1 MQLPEKLAKEIY
13 PNKLKFQQLYWLQS
27 VGVFILLLIT
37 GYLGNYFKYPFVF
50 SVEFLF
56 GSITVLMIIQLYGLA
71 WGTFAAILAS
81 LHTIILWQHPYAVI
95 IFTVEALFVGW
106 GLKGKSNNLLLLD
119 ILYWLLMGMPLVW
132 LFYGSFLGLESS
144 YVVLIM
150 LKQAVNGIFN
160 ALIASLLLVH
170 LPVYKWAKRPQ
181 FAKIISFEQT
191 LFNLLVAF
199 VFLPALI
206 LLAWDSRDTTTQQQ
220 TLVQTHLQTI
230 SHDLVEEV
238 DDWYTENL
246 RGVQALAQLASKLD
260 INYSQ
265 QLQEITELT
274 SQSFPAFQNIYIL
287 RKNGDFITQSLPLTN
302 HWVNLPSW
310 QELGSIKEA
319 KMSEIYTDTS
329 RSYPV
334 IFQTFPIIKNN
345 ELFGNVVG
353 ELNWTRL
360 TEMIAE
366 KNSIWN
372 LNISLLD
379 RQKRVLIST
388 RPELKFGQ
396 NWDRQKGEI
405 LGDPQDGIYHW
416 LPNTPGMASALRWKK
431 SFYVKQTPLRDH
443 LPWILVTEASVAP
456 QISYLNEVYRK
467 SLFILVVIAVMALIF
482 AKLISRNLVKPI
494 LALTQLTTNLPNKL
508 IEQKE
513 IIWPKSNVM
522 EMNALTNNFQLMAI
536 TLDQKF
542 QENKRANEEISK
554 AKEAADAANQAKSEF
569 LANMSHELRT
579 PLNGVLGYAQIL
591 SRSPHLTEKEQHGIN
606 IIHQCASH
614 LLTLIN
620 DILDL
625 SKIEAGKMELSPS
638 DLKLTSFLQDVVE
651 ICRIRAEQKDI
662 EFIYKPSVNLP
673 SMIKAD
679 EKRLRQVLINLLGNA
694 IKFTDKGRVLFQVEV
709 MIPNIYIEEE
719 LFTSINFKIED
730 TGIGMTPE
738 QLPKIFLPFEQVG
751 EKSRQTE
758 GTGLGLPISIK
769 IVEMMGS
776 QMQVQSELGSGSI
789 FYFQVKFPVISHSI
803 DNNIYLNNVNNI
815 VGYSG
820 KKRSILIIDD
830 RWQNI
835 SVIVNLLEPL
845 GFIMVEASQGEEGLE
860 KAIAFPPDLIITDL
874 AMPVLDGWQMLAK
887 LRQIE
892 ALKNLPVIVSS
903 ASVFE
908 IDRQKSLA
916 AGANDFLGKPVEASE
931 LYKMLSKYL
940 QIEWIYSERQSKSQ
954 RFSTHSEEAAEMII
968 PPASELIMLL
978 DYVKK
983 GSIKGIKT
991 ELENLV
997 KKDKKYQIFVNEMSQ
1012 LAKGFNIQKIRN
1024 YIQNVVE

>member
-1 MQLPEKLAKEIY
+1 MQLPEKLEKKVY
-13 PNKLKFQQLYWLQS
+13 PNKLKFKQLYWLPS

-50 SVEFLF
+50 SVDFLF
-56 GSITVLMIIQLYGLA
+56 GSITVLMIVQLYGLA

-106 GLKGKSNNLLLLD
+106 GLKRKTNNLLLLD

-132 LFYGSFLGLESS
+132 LFYAGFLGLESS

-170 LPVYKWAKRPQ
+170 LPFSKWAKRPQ
-181 FAKIISFEQT
+181 FAQTISFEQT

-206 LLAWDSRDTTTQQQ
+206 LLAWDSRDATTQQQ
-220 TLVQTHLQTI
+220 KLVQTNLQTI

-238 DDWYTENL
+238 DDWYNDNL
-246 RGVQALAQLASKLD
+246 RGVQALAQLGSNVD
-260 INYSQ
+260 INSSQ
-265 QLQEITELT
+265 KLQEITELT
-274 SQSFPAFQNIYIL
+274 SHSFTGFQNIYIL
-287 RKNGDFITQSLPLTN
+287 TKNGDFITQSLPLTN

-310 QELGSIKEA
+310 QELGSRKEA
-319 KMSEIYTDTS
+319 KISEIYTDS
-329 RSYPV
+329 LHIYP
-334 IFQTFPIIKNN
+334 IMIQTFPMIKHNQ
-345 ELFGNVVG
+345 LLGNVVG
-353 ELNWTRL
+353 ELNWKKL
-360 TEMIAE
+360 TDLIAE

-396 NWDRQKGEI
+396 NWDRPKGEI
-405 LGDPQDGIYHW
+405 IGDPQDGLYHW
-416 LPNTPGMASALRWKK
+416 LPNTPGMPSALRWKK
-431 SFYVKQTPLRDH
+431 SFYVKQTPLRDR

-467 SLFILVVIAVMALIF
+467 SLFILLVIAVMALIF

-494 LALTQLTTNLPNKL
+494 LALTQLTTNLPDKL

-591 SRSPHLTEKEQHGIN
+591 SRSRNFTEKEQHGIS

-620 DILDL
+620 DVLDL
-625 SKIEAGKMELSPS
+625 SKIEARKMELSATELNFPF
-638 DLKLTSFLQDVVE
+638 FLQDVVE
-651 ICRIRAEQKDI
+651 ICRIRAEQKEI
-662 EFIYKPSVNLP
+662 EFIYQPSTVLP
-673 SMIKAD
+673 LRIKAD

-694 IKFTDKGRVLFQVEV
+694 IKFTDRGSVIFLVEV
-709 MIPNIYIEEE
+709 MTPEFYIDQVP
-719 LFTSINFKIED
+719 FTKINFQIKD

-751 EKSRQTE
+751 DKNRQTE

-776 QMQVQSELGSGSI
+776 KIDVESKFGQGSI
-789 FYFQVKFPVISHSI
+789 FNFALTFPLSLDFGQYNFSE
-803 DNNIYLNNVNNI
+803 NTKEI

-820 KKRSILIIDD
+820 KKQTILIVDD
-830 RWQNI
+830 RWENI

-845 GFIMVEASQGEEGLE
+845 GFIMLEASQGEEGLE

-874 AMPVLDGWQMLAK
+874 VMPVLDGWQMLAK
-887 LRQIE
+887 LREIE
-892 ALKNLPVIVSS
+892 ALKKLPVIVSS

-916 AGANDFLGKPVEASE
+916 AGANDFLTKPVQTQE
-931 LYKMLSKYL
+931 LYTMLSKYL
-940 QIEWIYSERQSKSQ
+940 QIEWIYSESKSKSQ
-954 RFSTHSEEAAEMII
+954 MFSIHSEEATEMII
-968 PPASELIMLL
+968 PPASELIILL

-991 ELENLV
+991 ELENIG
-997 KKDKKYQIFVNEMSQ
+997 KKDKKYQTFVNEMSQ
-1012 LAKGFNIQKIRN
+1012 LAKGFHIQRIRN

>member
-1 MQLPEKLAKEIY
+1 MQFPEKSENKISH
-13 PNKLKFQQLYWLQS
+13 KLKIKQLSWLPS
-27 VGVFILLLIT
+27 AGVFILLLIT
-37 GYLGNYFKYPFVF
+37 GYLGNYLKYPFVF
-50 SVEFLF
+50 SVDFLF

-71 WGTFAAILAS
+71 WGTFAAICAS

-106 GLKGKSNNLLLLD
+106 GLKGKTNNLLLLD

-132 LFYGSFLGLESS
+132 LFYAGFLGLESS

-170 LPVYKWAKRPQ
+170 LPFYKWAKRPQ
-181 FAKIISFEQT
+181 FAKTISFEQT

-206 LLAWDSRDTTTQQQ
+206 LLAWDSRDATTQQQ
-220 TLVQTHLQTI
+220 KLVQTNLQTI

-238 DDWYTENL
+238 DDWYTDNL
-246 RGVQALAQLASKLD
+246 RGVQALAQLASNVD
-260 INYSQ
+260 INSSQ

-274 SQSFPAFQNIYIL
+274 SHSFPAFQNIYIL
-287 RKNGDFITQSLPLTN
+287 RKNGDFITQSLPMTN

-310 QELGSIKEA
+310 QELGSREEA
-319 KMSEIYTDTS
+319 KISEIYTDS
-329 RSYPV
+329 SHIYP
-334 IFQTFPIIKNN
+334 IMLQSFPIKKNN
-345 ELFGNVVG
+345 EILGNVVG
-353 ELNWTRL
+353 ELNWKNL
-360 TEMIAE
+360 TDLIEE
-366 KNSIWN
+366 KNSIWQ

-396 NWDRQKGEI
+396 NWDRPKGEI
-405 LGDPQDGIYHW
+405 MGDPQDGLYHW
-416 LPNTPGMASALRWKK
+416 LPNTPGMPSALRWKK
-431 SFYVKQTPLRDH
+431 SFYVKQTPLRDR

-467 SLFILVVIAVMALIF
+467 SLFILLVIAVMALIF

-494 LALTQLTTNLPNKL
+494 LALTQLTTNLPDKL

-591 SRSPHLTEKEQHGIN
+591 SRSRNFTEKEQHGIN

-625 SKIEAGKMELSPS
+625 SKIEARKMELSPTEFNFS
-638 DLKLTSFLQDVVE
+638 FFLQDVVE
-651 ICRIRAEQKDI
+651 ICRIRAEQKEI
-662 EFIYKPSVNLP
+662 EFIYQPSTHLP
-673 SMIKAD
+673 LIIKAD

-694 IKFTDKGRVLFQVEV
+694 IKFTDRGSVIFLVEV
-709 MIPNIYIEEE
+709 ITPEFHIDDVP
-719 LFTSINFKIED
+719 FTKINFKIED

-751 EKSRQTE
+751 EKNRQTE

-776 QMQVQSELGSGSI
+776 KIDVESKLGQGSI
-789 FYFQVKFPVISHSI
+789 FKFALTFPLILHSVH
-803 DNNIYLNNVNNI
+803 NNFSENLKDL

-820 KKRSILIIDD
+820 KKQTILIVDD
-830 RWQNI
+830 RWENI

-845 GFIMVEASQGEEGLE
+845 GFIIREASQGEEGLE
-860 KAIAFPPDLIITDL
+860 NAIAFPPDLIITDL
-874 AMPVLDGWQMLAK
+874 VMPVLDGWQMLAK

-892 ALKNLPVIVSS
+892 AFKTLPIIVSS

-916 AGANDFLGKPVEASE
+916 AGANDFLAKPVQTQE
-931 LYKMLSKYL
+931 LYTMLSKYL
-940 QIEWIYSERQSKSQ
+940 QIEWIYSESQSKSQ
-954 RFSTHSEEAAEMII
+954 MFSLHSEDATEMIM
-968 PPASELIMLL
+968 PPASELIILL

-991 ELENLV
+991 ELENLA
-997 KKDKKYQIFVNEMSQ
+997 KKDQKYQVFVNEMSQ
-1012 LAKGFNIQKIRN
+1012 LAKGFHIQKIRN

>member
-1 MQLPEKLAKEIY
+1 MQLPEKLEKKIY
-13 PNKLKFQQLYWLQS
+13 PNKLKFKQLYLLQS
-27 VGVFILLLIT
+27 FGVFILLLIT

-50 SVEFLF
+50 SVDFLF
-56 GSITVLMIIQLYGLA
+56 GSITVLMIVQLYGLA

-106 GLKGKSNNLLLLD
+106 GLKRKTNNLLLLD

-132 LFYGSFLGLESS
+132 LFYVVFLGFESS

-170 LPVYKWAKRPQ
+170 LPFHQWAQRPQ
-181 FAKIISFEQT
+181 FAKTISFEQT

-206 LLAWDSRDTTTQQQ
+206 LLAWNSRDATTQQQ
-220 TLVQTHLQTI
+220 KVVQTNLQTI
-230 SHDLVEEV
+230 SHHLVEEV
-238 DDWYTENL
+238 DDWYNDNL
-246 RGVQALAQLASKLD
+246 RGVQALAQLVSNVD
-260 INYSQ
+260 INSSQ
-265 QLQEITELT
+265 QLQQITELT
-274 SQSFPAFQNIYIL
+274 SHSFAGFQNIYIL
-287 RKNGDFITQSLPLTN
+287 SKNGDFITQFLPRTN

-310 QELGSIKEA
+310 QELGSRKEA
-319 KMSEIYTDTS
+319 KTSEIYTDS
-329 RSYPV
+329 SQIYP
-334 IFQTFPIIKNN
+334 IMLQTFPIFNKNQI
-345 ELFGNVVG
+345 LGNVVG
-353 ELNWTRL
+353 ELNWKKL
-360 TEMIAE
+360 TELIGE
-366 KNSIWN
+366 KNSIWH

-379 RQKRVLIST
+379 SKKRVLIST

-396 NWDRQKGEI
+396 NWDRPKGEI
-405 LGDPQDGIYHW
+405 IGDPQDGLYHW
-416 LPNTPGMASALRWKK
+416 LPNTPGMPSALRWKK
-431 SFYVKQTPLRDH
+431 SFYVKQTPLRDR
-443 LPWILVTEASVAP
+443 LPWILVTEVSVAP

-467 SLFILVVIAVMALIF
+467 SLFILLVIAVMALIF

-494 LALTQLTTNLPNKL
+494 LALTQLTTNLPDKL

-542 QENKRANEEISK
+542 QENKRANEEISQ

-591 SRSPHLTEKEQHGIN
+591 SRSRHFTEKEQHGIS

-625 SKIEAGKMELSPS
+625 SKIEARKMELSATELNFPF
-638 DLKLTSFLQDVVE
+638 FLQDVVE
-651 ICRIRAEQKDI
+651 ICRIRAEQKEI
-662 EFIYKPSVNLP
+662 EFIYQPSTELP
-673 SMIKAD
+673 LRIKAD

-694 IKFTDKGRVLFQVEV
+694 IKFTDQGSVIFLVEV
-709 MIPNIYIEEE
+709 ITPEFYIDDVP
-719 LFTSINFKIED
+719 FTQINFKIQD

-751 EKSRQTE
+751 DKNRQTE

-776 QMQVQSELGSGSI
+776 KIDVESKLGEGSTFNFALTFPLSLQVVHNNFSENL
-789 FYFQVKFPVISHSI
+789 KE
-803 DNNIYLNNVNNI
+803 I

-820 KKRSILIIDD
+820 KKQTILIVDD
-830 RWQNI
+830 RWENI

-845 GFIMVEASQGEEGLE
+845 GFIMLEASQGEKGLE

-874 AMPVLDGWQMLAK
+874 VMPVLDGWQMLAK

-916 AGANDFLGKPVEASE
+916 AGANDFLSKPVQTQE
-931 LYKMLSKYL
+931 LYTMLSKYL
-940 QIEWIYSERQSKSQ
+940 QIEWIYSESKSKSQ
-954 RFSTHSEEAAEMII
+954 MFSLHSEEATEMII
-968 PPASELIMLL
+968 PPASELIILL

-991 ELENLV
+991 ELENLG
-997 KKDKKYQIFVNEMSQ
+997 KKDKKYQAFVNEMSQ

>member
-1 MQLPEKLAKEIY
+1 MQFPEESE
-13 PNKLKFQQLYWLQS
+13 NKICHTLKIKQLYWLPS
-27 VGVFILLLIT
+27 AGVFILLLII

-71 WGTFAAILAS
+71 RGTFAAILAS

-106 GLKGKSNNLLLLD
+106 GLKGKTNNLLLLD
-119 ILYWLLMGMPLVW
+119 ILYWLLIGMPLVW
-132 LFYGSFLGLESS
+132 LFYAGFLGLESS

-170 LPVYKWAKRPQ
+170 LPFYKWAPRPQ
-181 FAKIISFEQT
+181 FAKTISFEQT

-206 LLAWDSRDTTTQQQ
+206 LLAWDSRDATTQQQ
-220 TLVQTHLQTI
+220 KLVQTNLQTI

-238 DDWYTENL
+238 DDWYTDNL
-246 RGVQALAQLASKLD
+246 RGVQALAQLASNVD
-260 INYSQ
+260 INSSQ

-274 SQSFPAFQNIYIL
+274 SHSFPAFQNIYIL
-287 RKNGDFITQSLPLTN
+287 RKNGDFITQYLPLTN

-310 QELGSIKEA
+310 QELGSRKEA
-319 KMSEIYTDTS
+319 KLSEIYTDSS
-329 RSYPV
+329 RIYP
-334 IFQTFPIIKNN
+334 ILIQTFPIINKTQ
-345 ELFGNVVG
+345 LLGNVVG
-353 ELNWTRL
+353 ELNWKNL
-360 TEMIAE
+360 TDLIEE
-366 KNSIWN
+366 KNSIWK

-396 NWDRQKGEI
+396 NLDRQKGEI
-405 LGDPQDGIYHW
+405 MGDPQDGLYHW
-416 LPNTPGMASALRWKK
+416 LPNTPGMPSALRWKQ
-431 SFYVKQTPLRDH
+431 SFYVKQTPLRDR

-467 SLFILVVIAVMALIF
+467 SLFILLVIAVMALIF

-494 LALTQLTTNLPNKL
+494 LALTQLTTNLPDKL

-591 SRSPHLTEKEQHGIN
+591 SRSRNFTEKEQHGIN

-625 SKIEAGKMELSPS
+625 SKIEARKMELSPTEFNFS
-638 DLKLTSFLQDVVE
+638 FFLQDVVE
-651 ICRIRAEQKDI
+651 ICRIRAEQKEI
-662 EFIYKPSVNLP
+662 EFIYQPSTHLP
-673 SMIKAD
+673 LIIKAD

-694 IKFTDKGRVLFQVEV
+694 IKFTDRGSVIFLVEV
-709 MIPNIYIEEE
+709 MTPEFYVDDIP
-719 LFTSINFKIED
+719 FTKINFKIED

-751 EKSRQTE
+751 DKNRQTE

-776 QMQVQSELGSGSI
+776 KIDVESKLGQGSLFNFALTFPLILHSVHKNFSE
-789 FYFQVKFPVISHSI
+789 
-803 DNNIYLNNVNNI
+803 NIKEI

-820 KKRSILIIDD
+820 QKQTILIVDD
-830 RWQNI
+830 RWENI

-845 GFIMVEASQGEEGLE
+845 GFIMREASQGEEGLE
-860 KAIAFPPDLIITDL
+860 NAIAFPPDLIITDL

-887 LRQIE
+887 LKQIE
-892 ALKNLPVIVSS
+892 GLKNLPVIVSS

-916 AGANDFLGKPVEASE
+916 VGANDFLAKPVQASE
-931 LYKMLSKYL
+931 LYQMLSKYL
-940 QIEWIYSERQSKSQ
+940 QIEWIYSESKSKSQ
-954 RFSTHSEEAAEMII
+954 MFPIHSEEATEMII
-968 PPASELIMLL
+968 PSASELIILL

-991 ELENLV
+991 ELENLG
-997 KKDKKYQIFVNEMSQ
+997 KKDKKYQVFVNEMSQ

>member
-1 MQLPEKLAKEIY
+1 MELPETVAPKIS
-13 PNKLKFQQLYWLQS
+13 LKGKIPQLFWLQS
-27 VGVFILLLIT
+27 TLVFIILLIT
-37 GYLGNYFKYPFVF
+37 GYLGTYFKYPFVF
-50 SVEFLF
+50 SVDFLF
-56 GSITVLMIIQLYGLA
+56 GSIAVLMIVQLYGLA
-71 WGTFAAILAS
+71 WGTFAAILTS
-81 LHTIILWQHPYAVI
+81 LHTLLLWQHPYAVI
-95 IFTVEALFVGW
+95 IFTVEAIFVGW
-106 GLKGKSNNLLLLD
+106 GLKRKTNNLLLLD

-132 LFYGSFLGLESS
+132 LFYAGFLGLESS

-170 LPVYKWAKRPQ
+170 LPFYKWAKRPQ
-181 FAKIISFEQT
+181 FAQTISFEQT

-206 LLAWDSRDTTTQQQ
+206 LLAWDSRDATTQQQ
-220 TLVQTHLQTI
+220 KLVQTNLQTI

-238 DDWYTENL
+238 DDWYNNNL
-246 RGVQALAQLASKLD
+246 RGVQALAQLASNVD
-260 INYSQ
+260 INSSQ

-274 SQSFPAFQNIYIL
+274 SHSFPTFQNIYIL
-287 RKNGDFITQSLPLTN
+287 SKNGDFITQSLPLTN

-310 QELGSIKEA
+310 QELGSREEA
-319 KMSEIYTDTS
+319 KISEIYTDTS
-329 RSYPV
+329 HIYP
-334 IFQTFPIIKNN
+334 IMLQTFPMINKNQ
-345 ELFGNVVG
+345 LLGNVVG

-388 RPELKFGQ
+388 RTELKFGQ

-405 LGDPQDGIYHW
+405 MGDPQDGLYHW
-416 LPNTPGMASALRWKK
+416 LPNTPGMPSALRWKK

-467 SLFILVVIAVMALIF
+467 SLFILVVIAVVALIF

-494 LALTQLTTNLPNKL
+494 LELTQLTTNLPEKV

-513 IIWPKSNVM
+513 IIWPKSTVR
-522 EMNALTNNFQLMAI
+522 EMNALTSNFQLMAI
-536 TLDQKF
+536 TLEQKF
-542 QENKRANEEISK
+542 QENKKANEEISK
-554 AKEAADAANQAKSEF
+554 AKETADAANQAKSEF

-625 SKIEAGKMELSPS
+625 SKIESGKMELSPS

-651 ICRIRAEQKDI
+651 ICRIRADQKEI
-662 EFIYKPSVNLP
+662 EFIYQPSTHLP
-673 SMIKAD
+673 LMIKAD

-694 IKFTDKGRVLFQVEV
+694 IKFTDLGSVIFLVEV
-709 MIPNIYIEEE
+709 MTPEFYIDDVP
-719 LFTSINFKIED
+719 FTKINFKIQD

-751 EKSRQTE
+751 DKNRQTE
-758 GTGLGLPISIK
+758 GTGLGLPISRK

-776 QMQVQSELGSGSI
+776 QIDVESKFGQGSLFNFALTFPLIFNSVHNHFFEL
-789 FYFQVKFPVISHSI
+789 K
-803 DNNIYLNNVNNI
+803 NINDI

-820 KKRSILIIDD
+820 QKLTILIIDD
-830 RWQNI
+830 RWENI
-835 SVIVNLLEPL
+835 SVIVNLLEPI
-845 GFIMVEASQGEEGLE
+845 GFIMLEASEGEEGLE
-860 KAIAFPPDLIITDL
+860 KAIAFQPDLIITDL

-887 LRQIE
+887 LRKIE

-916 AGANDFLGKPVEASE
+916 AGANDFLPKPVQAHE
-931 LYKMLSKYL
+931 LYTMLSKYL
-940 QIEWIYSERQSKSQ
+940 QIEWIYSERKSKSQ
-954 RFSTHSEEAAEMII
+954 RFPISEEATEMII
-968 PPASELIMLL
+968 PPASELTILL

-983 GSIKGIKT
+983 GSIKGIQT
-991 ELENLV
+991 ELQNLA
-997 KKDKKYQIFVNEMSQ
+997 KKDQNYQVFVNEMSQ
-1012 LAKGFNIQKIRN
+1012 LAQGFNIKKIRKFL
-1024 YIQNVVE
+1024 QNVVE

>member
-1 MQLPEKLAKEIY
+1 MQLPEKLEKKIY
-13 PNKLKFQQLYWLQS
+13 PNKLKFKQLYLLQS
-27 VGVFILLLIT
+27 FGVFILLLIT

-50 SVEFLF
+50 SVDFLF
-56 GSITVLMIIQLYGLA
+56 GSITVLMIVQLYGLA

-106 GLKGKSNNLLLLD
+106 GLKGKTNNLLLLD

-132 LFYGSFLGLESS
+132 LFYAGFLGFESS

-170 LPVYKWAKRPQ
+170 LPFYKWAQRPQ
-181 FAKIISFEQT
+181 FAKTISFEQT

-206 LLAWDSRDTTTQQQ
+206 LLAWDSRDATTQQQ
-220 TLVQTHLQTI
+220 KLVQTNLQTI

-238 DDWYTENL
+238 DDWYIENL
-246 RGVQALAQLASKLD
+246 RGVQALAQLASND
-260 INYSQ
+260 INSS

-274 SQSFPAFQNIYIL
+274 SHSFPAFQNIYIIK
-287 RKNGDFITQSLPLTN
+287 KNGDFITQSLPLTN

-310 QELGSIKEA
+310 EELGSRKEA
-319 KMSEIYTDTS
+319 KVSEIYTDS
-329 RSYPV
+329 SHSYPTML
-334 IFQTFPIIKNN
+334 QTFPVFDKNQ
-345 ELFGNVVG
+345 LLGNVVG
-353 ELNWTRL
+353 ELNWKIL
-360 TEMIAE
+360 TELIAE
-366 KNSIWN
+366 KNSIWH

-379 RQKRVLIST
+379 SQKRVLIST

-396 NWDRQKGEI
+396 NWDRQTGEMM
-405 LGDPQDGIYHW
+405 GDPQDALYHW
-416 LPNTPGMASALRWKK
+416 LPNTPGMPSALRWKK
-431 SFYVKQTPLRDH
+431 SFYVKQTPLRDR

-456 QISYLNEVYRK
+456 QINYLNEVYRK
-467 SLFILVVIAVMALIF
+467 SLFILLVIAVMALIF

-494 LALTQLTTNLPNKL
+494 LALTQLTTNLPDKL

-591 SRSPHLTEKEQHGIN
+591 SRSRHFTEKEQHGIS

-625 SKIEAGKMELSPS
+625 SKIEARKMELSATELNFPF
-638 DLKLTSFLQDVVE
+638 FLQDVVE
-651 ICRIRAEQKDI
+651 ICRIRAEQKEI
-662 EFIYKPSVNLP
+662 EFIYQPSRELP
-673 SMIKAD
+673 LRIKAD

-694 IKFTDKGRVLFQVEV
+694 IKFTDQGSVIFLVEV
-709 MIPNIYIEEE
+709 ITPEFYIDDVP
-719 LFTSINFKIED
+719 FTKINFKIQD

-751 EKSRQTE
+751 DKNRQTE
-758 GTGLGLPISIK
+758 GTGLGLPISIN

-776 QMQVQSELGSGSI
+776 KIDVESKLGQGSI
-789 FYFQVKFPVISHSI
+789 FNFALTFPLSLQVVH
-803 DNNIYLNNVNNI
+803 NNFSENLKDI

-820 KKRSILIIDD
+820 KKQTILIVDD
-830 RWQNI
+830 RWENI

-845 GFIMVEASQGEEGLE
+845 GFIMLEASQGEEGLE

-874 AMPVLDGWQMLAK
+874 VMPVLDGWQMLAK
-887 LRQIE
+887 IRQIE
-892 ALKNLPVIVSS
+892 ALKKLPVIVSS

-916 AGANDFLGKPVEASE
+916 AGANDFLSKPVQTQE
-931 LYKMLSKYL
+931 LYTMLSKYL
-940 QIEWIYSERQSKSQ
+940 QIEWIYSESKSKSQ
-954 RFSTHSEEAAEMII
+954 IFSIHSEDATEMII
-968 PPASELIMLL
+968 PPASELIILL

-991 ELENLV
+991 ELENLE
-997 KKDKKYQIFVNEMSQ
+997 KKDKKYQAFVNEMSQ